1 MLDAYVNAKF
11 ALEPAYH
18 DRMAAVILRRMEAGK
33 KPFSIKLADRKAPY
47 AVSSAGEPLQG
58 KTKGGKKSAAVPGY
72 DYMVSKVST
81 KSGIVAVIP
90 IMGVMSRYGD
100 WCSWGSE
107 DIANWVME
115 ANNDPNVSAIV
126 LEINSPGGSVD
137 GTEMLGDV
145 VKASGKPVVAW
156 VAGMAASAAYWV
168 ASQTREIYMESET
181 SSEVGSIGVL
191 AMHVDA
197 TGWLEKE
204 GYKVTILRS
213 EGSPD
218 KALFNAYE
226 PLSETVVNDAKAS
239 LNLLR
244 DAFVKTVKAG
254 RPGISGDVFTGKMYA
269 GKEAIAKK
277 MANKIGALGDAIK
290 RADLLARKDAGLV

>member
-1 MLDAYVNAKF
+1 MLEAYVNTRF

-18 DRMAAVILRRMEAGK
+18 DRMAAVVLRRLNAGK
-33 KPFSIKLADRKAPY
+33 KPFAATAGRKPPY
-47 AVSSAGEPLQG
+47 GVQASEPLQG
-58 KTKGGKKSAAVPGY
+58 KTKSSGKKKAAVSGY

-81 KSGIVAVIP
+81 KSGMVAVIP

-100 WCSWGSE
+100 FCSWGSE

-115 ANNDPNVSAIV
+115 AGNDPNVSAIV

-137 GTEMLGDV
+137 GTEMLGEV
-145 VKASGKPVVAW
+145 VKSSQKPVVAW

-168 ASQTREIYMESET
+168 ASQAREIYMESET

-197 TGWLEKE
+197 SGWLERE

-213 EGSPD
+213 DGSPD
-218 KALFNAYE
+218 KALFNSYE

-254 RPGISGDVFTGKMYA
+254 RPGIAGDVFSGKMYA
-269 GKEAIAKK
+269 GKEAIGKK
-277 MANKIGALGDAIK
+277 MADKIGALGDAIK